1 MGPPLAGCGH
11 LFSCWNGQV
20 AGDGVGG
27 WDSDVLLAPPA
38 DIRNESHRAPLVGA
52 SSQCGAGACNDRLGD
67 DRART
72 RACSI
77 AHGEAS
83 LPDGAPGTW
92 LHAAFWNTG
101 VHGSDELRGNDVGGA
116 TVSLVAFG
124 AADPVAVPAIPAIAS
139 ETPAR
144 QRRSGRD
151 YCDARTGG
159 RMTRVT
165 SACAVVLA
173 LTGCGGSATPG
184 SSPSDAGLHES
195 NAHDAV
201 SEAMPSDAG
210 ADDSG
215 DAMTDH
221 ATSTV
226 AIGGTV
232 IAQNSGGKPVAGA
245 SVCAFEG
252 KPCVQTA
259 ADGSFAVEVPAF
271 ANTGIAMSRS
281 GYGTVLLPLRTAST
295 SDNAL
300 VLALPLLADQNVKLR
315 ESGCDLSL
323 QPTRVRIGAVER
335 GGGDCRICQR
345 HGNPVSELGSW
356 ARVLR
361 HDRGARPGTHL
372 HLAVEPCHLGKR
384 RTRNVR
390 PFDRSFR
397 SPVRPRT
404 QRMAGDR
411 AGGRAD
417 SRPRWRGDKTDPR
430 MFELRRSAAV

>member
-1 MGPPLAGCGH
+1 
-11 LFSCWNGQV
+11 
-20 AGDGVGG
+20 
-27 WDSDVLLAPPA
+27 
-38 DIRNESHRAPLVGA
+38 
-52 SSQCGAGACNDRLGD
+52 
-67 DRART
+67 
-72 RACSI
+72 
-77 AHGEAS
+77 
-83 LPDGAPGTW
+83 
-92 LHAAFWNTG
+92 
-101 VHGSDELRGNDVGGA
+101 
-116 TVSLVAFG
+116 
-124 AADPVAVPAIPAIAS
+124 
-139 ETPAR
+139 
-144 QRRSGRD
+144 
-151 YCDARTGG
+151 
-159 RMTRVT
+159 MTRVT

-300 VLALPLLADQNVKLR
+300 VLALPLLADQTLSYAKAGATFPSSQLGFVLVQLNAAGATAGFASATATLSPSSGVGPVYYGTTGVPDPALTSTSQLSLVTWGNV
-315 ESGCDLSL
+315 GPGTYDLSIGPSGVQCARGL
-323 QPTRVRIGAVER
+323 NGWPATGQAVARI
-335 GGGDCRICQR
+335 
-345 HGNPVSELGSW
+345 
-356 ARVLR
+356 
-361 HDRGARPGTHL
+361 
-372 HLAVEPCHLGKR
+372 
-384 RTRNVR
+384 
-390 PFDRSFR
+390 
-397 SPVRPRT
+397 PVR
-404 QRMAGDR
+404 AGEETR
-411 AGGRAD
+411 LILAC
-417 SRPRWRGDKTDPR
+417 SN
-430 MFELRRSAAV
+430 